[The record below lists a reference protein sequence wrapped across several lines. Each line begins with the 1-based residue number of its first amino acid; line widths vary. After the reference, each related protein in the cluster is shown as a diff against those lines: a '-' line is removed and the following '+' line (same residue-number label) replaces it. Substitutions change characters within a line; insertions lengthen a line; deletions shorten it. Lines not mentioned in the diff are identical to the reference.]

1 MQPTSTETVSDS
13 GIVPPDTDPVI
24 ATGKRWDT
32 IEPHAHGHYRKAHLR
47 VTGPAGRI
55 LPMRLKWRSHSPT
68 GFEWGYEGS
77 GPAQLALAILAEA
90 TGDKDYTLAHYQAFK
105 RAYVASLHRIKPWTL
120 RWSEFDAIMVSL
132 TGDHPPRRKRGNRS
146 VEASSC

>member
-1 MQPTSTETVSDS
+1 MQPTSTEIVSDS
-13 GIVPPDTDPVI
+13 GFAPPDTDPVI
-24 ATGKRWDT
+24 ATGLRWDT
-32 IEPHAHGHYRKAHLR
+32 TEPTERGHIRVQHLR
-47 VTGPAGRI
+47 VKGSSGRI

-90 TGDKDYTLAHYQAFK
+90 TGDREYTLTHYQAFK
-105 RAYVASLHRIKPWTL
+105 RAYVAGLPRNGWTL
-120 RWSEFDAIMVSL
+120 HQSQFDSIMEAI
-132 TGDHPPRRKRGNRS
+132 TGSQPPRRKRGNRS